1 MMRIVGS
8 LFVLALASG
17 FNLPAQAETPL
28 NQLNEAERR
37 SGWKLLFDGKTTT
50 GWRNYRAKNISDG
63 WAVQNGILN
72 WTKKGAGDLV
82 SEKQFKHF
90 ELSIEYRISKG
101 GNSGIMFH
109 VTEQAQYP
117 WQSGPEIQIQDNVDG
132 RDPEKAGW
140 LYQLY
145 RPVKPNWAKFFESQV
160 GFTSPEISD
169 ATRPAGQ
176 WNHLYIRIG
185 DKKSE
190 VALNGVSY
198 YYFQKG
204 SKDWNERVA
213 KSKFASF
220 AGFGKSEQG
229 HICLQDHGNAVA
241 FRNIKVRE
249 LAADG
254 SVPDPVDRELPLQA
268 VEAFPKLKWEGWQ
281 GVDDNG
287 KIRQLRPIEIIHG
300 GDGTNRLF
308 VGTQS
313 GMIHVFDNDPEVKST
328 SMYLDL
334 RDRVHDW
341 TKDNEE
347 GLLGMALHPNYKTNG
362 EIFVYY
368 NTVKKPRTAYL
379 SRFRRS
385 ADNPNRGDPASE
397 EIIMVIPQPFANHNG
412 GPMVF
417 GRDGYLYLALGDGGG
432 RNDPTGHGQ
441 NLKTWMGS
449 MLRIDVDHKEKD
461 LNYAIPKDNPFLDRP
476 GAKPEIYAY
485 GLRNIWRL
493 SIDRQTGLIW
503 SADVG
508 QDLWEEINI
517 IKRGANYGWSI
528 REASYGFGNAAA
540 TNPDKPVDPL
550 WEYDHQIGKSI
561 TGGHVYR
568 GKKLPE
574 LFGYYIYGDYV
585 SGKIWA
591 LKYDEKTNKVIE
603 NVRIPSTGLPV
614 LAFGQDEHGEVYYM
628 IATATGKTI
637 FRFERK
643 K

>member
-1 MMRIVGS
+1 MTRIAVG
-8 LFVLALASG
+8 LLTLVVLTSCG
-17 FNLPAQAETPL
+17 LPVQAEIPL
-28 NQLNEAERR
+28 NQLSEAERR
-37 SGWKLLFDGKTTT
+37 GGWTLIFDGKTTA
-50 GWRNYRAKNISDG
+50 GWRNYRSQKISDG
-63 WAVQNGILN
+63 WTVKNGTLT

-82 SEKQFKHF
+82 SVKQYGHF
-90 ELSIEYRISKG
+90 ELSLEYRISKA

-145 RPVKPNWAKFFESQV
+145 HPVKPAWAKFFEQQV

-176 WNHLYIRIG
+176 WNHLYLRIS
-185 DKKSE
+185 DKQSE

-204 SKDWNERVA
+204 NKEWNERVA

-220 AGFGKSEQG
+220 AGFGKAKQG

-241 FRNIKVRE
+241 FRNIKLRT

-254 SVPDPVDRELPLQA
+254 LVPDPVDRELPLQA
-268 VEAFPKLKWEGWQ
+268 VEAFPQLKWEGWQ
-281 GVDDNG
+281 GVDENG
-287 KIRQLRPIEIIHG
+287 KIKQLRPIEMIHA

-313 GMIHVFDNDPEVKST
+313 GMIHVFDNHADVKST

-341 TKDNEE
+341 AKDNEE
-347 GLLGMALHPNYKTNG
+347 GLLGMAIHPNYKTNG
-362 EIFVYY
+362 EIYVYY

-379 SRFRRS
+379 SRFKRS

-397 EIIMVIPQPFANHNG
+397 EIIMVIPQPFSNHNG

-449 MLRIDVDHKEKD
+449 MLRIDINQKAEGR
-461 LNYAIPKDNPFLDRP
+461 NYGIPKDNPFLDRP
-476 GAKPEIYAY
+476 DAKPEIYAY

-540 TNPDKPVDPL
+540 TNPDKPVNPL
-550 WEYDHQIGKSI
+550 WEYDHRVGKSI

-574 LFGYYIYGDYV
+574 LAGYYIYGDYV

-591 LKYDEKTNKVIE
+591 LKYDEKAKKVIE
-603 NVRIPSTGLPV
+603 NVRIPSTGIPV
-614 LAFGQDEHGEVYYM
+614 LAFGQDENGEVYYM

>member
-1 MMRIVGS
+1 MMRIVVGLLTLLELTS
-8 LFVLALASG
+8 LE
-17 FNLPAQAETPL
+17 LPLQAEIPL
-28 NQLNEAERR
+28 NQLSEAERR

-50 GWRNYRAKNISDG
+50 GWRNYRSKAISDG
-63 WAVQNGILN
+63 WAVKNGAIT

-82 SEKQFKHF
+82 SVKQYGHF
-90 ELSIEYRISKG
+90 ELSLEYRISKA
-101 GNSGIMFH
+101 GNSGVMFH

-132 RDPEKAGW
+132 RDPQKAGW

-145 RPVKPNWAKFFESQV
+145 HPVKPDWAKFFEQQV

-176 WNHLYIRIG
+176 WNHLYLRIG
-185 DKKSE
+185 DKRSE

-204 SKDWNERVA
+204 NKDWNERVA

-220 AGFGKSEQG
+220 AGFGKAKQG

-241 FRNIKVRE
+241 FRNIKLRT

-268 VEAFPKLKWEGWQ
+268 VEAFPQLKWEGWQ
-281 GVDDNG
+281 GVDENG
-287 KIRQLRPIEIIHG
+287 KIKQLRPIEMIHA

-308 VGTQS
+308 VAAQS
-313 GMIHVFDNDPEVKST
+313 GMIHVFDNRPDVKST

-341 TKDNEE
+341 SKDNEE
-347 GLLGMALHPNYKTNG
+347 GLLGMAIHPNYKTNG
-362 EIFVYY
+362 EIYVYY
-368 NTVKKPRTAYL
+368 NTVKKPHTAYL
-379 SRFRRS
+379 SRFKRS

-441 NLKTWMGS
+441 NLKSWMGS
-449 MLRIDVDHKEKD
+449 MLRIDVNQKGEGR
-461 LNYAIPKDNPFLDRP
+461 NYGIPKDNPFLDRP

-540 TNPDKPVDPL
+540 TNPDKPVNPV

-591 LKYDEKTNKVIE
+591 LKYDEKTNKIIE
-603 NVRIPSTGLPV
+603 NVRIPSTGIPV
-614 LAFGQDEHGEVYYM
+614 LAFGQDENGEVYYM